1 MISRTHS
8 CRYVVKHG
16 QNEESVAARPCVYV
30 ICVPSSLSLSL
41 SLTRFLSVSRTRLVA
56 ASRTYAL
63 MENAEM
69 LYASLHNSVSGLEK
83 GGLSGKPT
91 GPSPEEQ
98 GIAEARSSRRS
109 K

>member
-1 MISRTHS
+1 
-8 CRYVVKHG
+8 
-16 QNEESVAARPCVYV
+16 
-30 ICVPSSLSLSL
+30 
-41 SLTRFLSVSRTRLVA
+41 
-56 ASRTYAL
+56 

-98 GIAEARSSRRS
+98 GIAEARSSQRS

>member
-16 QNEESVAARPCVYV
+16 QNEEAVAARPYVYV

-41 SLTRFLSVSRTRLVA
+41 SRFLSVSRTRLVA